1 MTTSVV
7 SPLQPLCSPSHGMWP
22 RPNGGGG
29 PRPSSQSVAKSA
41 GFGVRRGKSAS
52 VEYSALCLTTTRR
65 QGSMGLGAQTA
76 LWLASPRL
84 ASPRLASLC
93 LARHRRPCPC
103 WAVQRPVQRGRTVQ
117 HRWQEA
123 KKDAERYAWLCE
135 CVTIGGLYFISDDAA
150 FRGASWASPLR
161 RELRCSRFANP
172 CPLVS
177 APPVP
182 VDGSPRRRERLPVCA
197 APRGA

>member
-135 CVTIGGLYFISDDAA
+135 CVTIGGLYFISVAA
-150 FRGASWASPLR
+150 
-161 RELRCSRFANP
+161 
-172 CPLVS
+172 
-177 APPVP
+177 
-182 VDGSPRRRERLPVCA
+182 CA
-197 APRGA
+197 ARAGLLPFVASSRVGDSSNIKKSSTKSSNKNG